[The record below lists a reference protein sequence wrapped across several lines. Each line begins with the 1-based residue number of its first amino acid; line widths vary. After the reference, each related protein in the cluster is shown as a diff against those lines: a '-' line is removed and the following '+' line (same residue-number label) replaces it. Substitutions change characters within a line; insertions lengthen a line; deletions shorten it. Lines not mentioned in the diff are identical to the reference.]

1 MHSKRMYSFKTIG
14 PNCYIDIRHKT
25 YIDRILSIVLW
36 NIKKLFFTNW
46 SVCVCVLRP
55 VGYKSSS
62 CCDVRNLFFIQSTY
76 AKVQLTVINYL
87 KGNGGSAWIAKKKV
101 HTERVKIQ
109 KEKNKSTISYI
120 PRLGLWIVLLFV
132 LKFKKEVLN

>member
-25 YIDRILSIVLW
+25 YIDRILSTVLW
-36 NIKKLFFTNW
+36 NIKNKIFFFTNW

-62 CCDVRNLFFIQSTY
+62 CCDVRNLFFYSINLRQG
-76 AKVQLTVINYL
+76 TVNSHKL
-87 KGNGGSAWIAKKKV
+87 LEREWGQCVNSQKKGAHRKGQN
-101 HTERVKIQ
+101 TERKKQVYHFLHSKIG
-109 KEKNKSTISYI
+109 S
-120 PRLGLWIVLLFV
+120 
-132 LKFKKEVLN
+132 LNCTFICIKI